1 MRKKIP
7 SSYFPWKRNSQK
19 VFSKLFSRIKL
30 FSTKQMEP
38 TSVETDYYYGT
49 VGGTSLYMSNNL
61 QNVKSTE
68 TV

>member
-1 MRKKIP
+1 
-7 SSYFPWKRNSQK
+7 
-19 VFSKLFSRIKL
+19 
-30 FSTKQMEP
+30 MEP